1 MAKSTKAS
9 GDTYTEEELADPT
22 PPLVIH
28 RAMLGGESSPETE
41 DGTGSSPSSESERT
55 SSASETQHH
64 RNPAPT
70 TENRSN
76 PQGTEGSSVAHSTAT
91 PGLTTAPESTE
102 DTADFEEVEESNQ
115 DTVDHEDEEG
125 TSHKPKSTTPARSTK
140 SGGTR
145 KAGTK
150 DTSRRA
156 RVRSTDG
163 DFDDF
168 E

>member
-1 MAKSTKAS
+1 MMAKSTKAS

-28 RAMLGGESSPETE
+28 RAMLGGEPSPETE

-55 SSASETQHH
+55 SSAPKPQPP

-76 PQGTEGSSVAHSTAT
+76 PQGTAGSSVVHSTAT
-91 PGLTTAPESTE
+91 PGLTTDPESTE
-102 DTADFEEVEESNQ
+102 DFEEVEESNQ

-125 TSHKPKSTTPARSTK
+125 TSSKPKATTPTRSTK

-145 KAGTK
+145 KAATK
-150 DTSRRA
+150 DNSRRA